1 MDDNKKTWKTLRD
14 AVLSGILPDHDGCLL
29 PGDTPLPDKI
39 ILLELARETAIASG
53 LDLANLE
60 NRKDFAEWVGERR
73 PDPTRD
79 EWLWLYSKIGVRHPI
94 LSVDEVVGI
103 MAGRDA
109 LLPFLRSAPDLR
121 LVECYEKFFEEDGED
136 EPIDELPYP
145 QLEEAVKNDVPAKL
159 GIYRLLCRNITDN
172 QILARS
178 ISLEKPA
185 VTCSLLKKLPPMPRI
200 QKLIMILRRWDK
212 PEELLVKAV
221 ESFGPDIASW
231 HDDYGN
237 GFFWYLYAR
246 NQPVSKA
253 MIDTLPDEVIASWEQ
268 PNRFGIAASDLWPYY
283 RKTPDLYRIRD
294 PPNVC

>member
-1 MDDNKKTWKTLRD
+1 MDNDKKTWETLRN
-14 AVLSGILPDHDGCLL
+14 AVLSGILPDHDGSLL
-29 PGDTPLPDKI
+29 PGDIPLADKI

-60 NRKDFAEWVGERR
+60 NRKDFAEWVGKRR

-109 LLPFLRSAPDLR
+109 QLPFLRSAPDLR

-136 EPIDELPYP
+136 EPVELSYP
-145 QLEEAVKNDVPAKL
+145 NLEEAIAEDSPAKL
-159 GIYRLLCRNITDN
+159 RIYQLLCRNITDSRLLN
-172 QILARS
+172 RAV
-178 ISLEKPA
+178 SLKKPA
-185 VTCSLLKKLPPMPRI
+185 VIGSLLKNWPSEQRI
-200 QKLIMILRRWDK
+200 QKLVKILRHWDK

-221 ESFGPDIASW
+221 ESFGPEIASW
-231 HDDYGN
+231 HDDCGN

-246 NQPVSKA
+246 DQPVSEA
-253 MIDTLPDEVIASWEQ
+253 MVDALSDEIVASWEQ
-268 PNRFGIAASDLWPYY
+268 PNRFGIKASDLWPYY
-283 RKTPDLYRIRD
+283 REGLHLPDD
-294 PPNVC
+294 KGG

>member
-1 MDDNKKTWKTLRD
+1 MDNDKKTWETLRN
-14 AVLSGILPDHDGCLL
+14 AVLSGILPDHDGSLL
-29 PGDTPLPDKI
+29 PGDIPLADKI

-103 MAGRDA
+103 MAGRNA

-159 GIYRLLCRNITDN
+159 EIYRIMCRTVTDE
-172 QILARS
+172 QILNRAV
-178 ISLEKPA
+178 SLEKPA
-185 VTCSLLKKLPPMPRI
+185 VTSSILKKLSPD
-200 QKLIMILRRWDK
+200 QKIPQLIKALRDWNK

-221 ESFGPDIASW
+221 ESFGPEIASW

-253 MIDTLPDEVIASWEQ
+253 MIDALPDEVVAPWEE
-268 PNRFGIAASDLWPYY
+268 PNRFGIAASDLWLYY

-294 PPNVC
+294 PPKVC